1 MAFSE
6 CHAVELKTFHPPP
19 YCQHH
24 KKSWPSGTGVLELSG
39 SRESGKSG
47 FQILLFA
54 FETCVGPCMHLS
66 GIGSNVQ
73 RFLLRSHCPLTAA
86 APAESLFQALFTS
99 IYIYMPFTWDLKSR
113 HCVFTQSITCSLL
126 TFDTNLTF
134 LSISSV
140 TPRRDR
146 RGCVISRLMTRL
158 AGYYAQLSLMM
169 IGIDAISHGFLR
181 TSFRNGRGPPAPA
194 ASQGKNVRSRSV
206 NNNFQPLLHS
216 PHPFSKDWWYFD
228 WYFLNIRSAAVWCAQ
243 MGWQWPKYHR
253 QQCFPP

>member
-1 MAFSE
+1 MQLNERHFTCLCSAS
-6 CHAVELKTFHPPP
+6 ASITRSPDQVELEFWNCQDQENLENLDSRSLFLHLKHVSGLACTCLALDPMFRGFCSAVTVHWQ
-19 YCQHH
+19 QHH
-24 KKSWPSGTGVLELSG
+24 QLSPFF
-39 SRESGKSG
+39 KHY
-47 FQILLFA
+47 L
-54 FETCVGPCMHLS
+54 P
-66 GIGSNVQ
+66 
-73 RFLLRSHCPLTAA
+73 
-86 APAESLFQALFTS
+86 
-99 IYIYMPFTWDLKSR
+99 PFTCRSLELKSR

-140 TPRRDR
+140 TSRRDR
-146 RGCVISRLMTRL
+146 RGCVNSRLMTRL

-253 QQCFPP
+253 QCFPP